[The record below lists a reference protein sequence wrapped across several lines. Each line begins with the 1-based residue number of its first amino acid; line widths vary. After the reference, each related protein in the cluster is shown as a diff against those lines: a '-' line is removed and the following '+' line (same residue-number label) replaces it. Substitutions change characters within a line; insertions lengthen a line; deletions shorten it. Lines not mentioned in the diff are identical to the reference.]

1 MTDKKIQNNFEG
13 EKFKVIHC
21 KGAVESYEESLRHV
35 DSQKRKSFTRSMII
49 QIQRLADGQRMSKEN
64 FPQEGV
70 LPKQKEQSKTKK
82 IQCVEKNSNKRLL
95 LVIGCSSQYIFYK
108 SLCIQGLR

>member
-35 DSQKRKSFTRSMII
+35 DSQKRK
-49 QIQRLADGQRMSKEN
+49 
-64 FPQEGV
+64 
-70 LPKQKEQSKTKK
+70 
-82 IQCVEKNSNKRLL
+82 
-95 LVIGCSSQYIFYK
+95 
-108 SLCIQGLR
+108 